1 MHALHKRA
9 HENELQVLTYL
20 ASFDCLP
27 KRLIALLLHGGET
40 NSSITYADKI
50 TKRMISRGLIG
61 RKIAGDGVY
70 RYFLAGRGTHEA
82 AELLTFEPKNGFER
96 SYLNAARFDVL
107 HETVI
112 SDMHSKNG
120 VGLGKGAL
128 RHLFDN
134 RLHDVDAA
142 LTVTDGDARRFE
154 YFYVK
159 IDTLAES
166 TLERFDRVKRLAN
179 QHHARIKII
188 GPDFIR
194 KKLAKR

>member
-1 MHALHKRA
+1 MHALHERA
-9 HENELQVLTYL
+9 HENERRVLTYL

-27 KRLIALLLHGGET
+27 KRLIALLLHGEET

-70 RYFLAGRGTHEA
+70 RYFLAERGTYEA
-82 AELLTFEPKNGFER
+82 AEVLTFEPKNGFER

-112 SDMHSKNG
+112 KDMYNKSG

-128 RHLFDN
+128 RHLFEN

-142 LTVTDGDARRFE
+142 LTVADGDTRRFE
-154 YFYVK
+154 YFYLK
-159 IDTLAES
+159 IDTLAETS
-166 TLERFDRVKRLAN
+166 LERFDRVKRLAS
-179 QHHARIKII
+179 QHHAKIKIV